1 MKRFAATLAL
11 IGLLLGTPM
20 MLAFLFGTP
29 TLPHLNLGEFLESLS
44 GQLLSADVVFRMLGL
59 LAWLLWAYI
68 AGLSLL
74 RIIALKILTPRSK
87 AGPTLSH
94 VTDRLTP
101 SFVLRII
108 DVALGGA
115 LLLTPLVIPVSAA
128 LGSQASLVDTSTEQ
142 QTVSDQSRSCLV
154 RTGDS
159 LWKIAERELGSGEH
173 WREIFELNKGR
184 QFPDGRTLTKPRL
197 IHPNWLLWLPGPQE
211 PVSEKAGIALTQPG
225 DLPVDRADA
234 QQSAEPT
241 PAPATASQP
250 EPTTDEGGLGG
261 DESGSAVVQLPT
273 GSALAA
279 SFVAGIIASQ
289 TIATLRRRRRFLPDS
304 PIDQLRPEPSVVI
317 QGRRA
322 GLADGSRLDNALAA
336 LRSAWPTDSNGWP
349 PVIACIEGPNRAT
362 FLLNKTNASPRPRS
376 TSGVSFEVDEETF
389 QAKVQWTRSPSG
401 EPLSALE
408 QGLFVPIGKCSAN
421 ESVSYRLVG
430 NPPLSVGGRLTDE
443 FMSNLLLACAAG
455 RSVHEVE
462 LIVLGTDLKLGP
474 VASLP
479 HLRQIPWE
487 HAPEAVAELQAEALG
502 RARVFAQ
509 HGASDLSDFLSAG
522 SPEHLPALVVA
533 TTPPPRRLLDSIEA
547 LASNPAASGIAF
559 VAAGWRPNTARVALE
574 VDSQIT
580 IDTDLALPDRL
591 DSLLLSES
599 ETQQVVDILKAAS
612 SDPYELTIPI
622 DDPPA
627 EVHPFTEGEPEH
639 LNAPVPLGDPDG
651 HDGSGELA
659 SSETSV
665 PSAAPH
671 HVAEECRTTVL
682 QNPNGLSPDQ
692 PDPEPSPI
700 PVDDSTSSSI
710 GSSDEVVGRN
720 RLEVRCLGPMSIS
733 RRDATL
739 HQGWI
744 KGSKELLAY
753 LIVNRDGVSKDR
765 ILEVMW
771 PDAQL
776 KEGERR
782 LREALYHLRKQTLG
796 REDAKW
802 SDDYVRRVGE
812 TLVLGDDDRWWAD
825 VWEFESLV
833 STAGR
838 LEHEESKAAL
848 RRALSLYGGEFCDDC
863 YFSWAE
869 QLRERYRRLYLRSCA
884 KLAEI
889 LEAEGET
896 DEAIEVLERGI
907 QVDRF
912 CEDLYRRLIRL
923 EASQGRTNA
932 ATRLFQQLSKL
943 LDQELD
949 LEPEPTTLELMNQIR
964 SASRAGIAGSM
975 LERSSTH

>member
-20 MLAFLFGTP
+20 MLALLFGPP

-44 GQLLSADVVFRMLGL
+44 GQLLSADSVFRMLGL

-68 AGLSLL
+68 AGLALL

-87 AGPTLSH
+87 AGPALSN
-94 VTDRLTP
+94 VTGRLTP

-115 LLLTPLVIPVSAA
+115 LLLTPLVIPVSATA
-128 LGSQASLVDTSTEQ
+128 AFGSQAASVDTATEH
-142 QTVSDQSRSCLV
+142 QTVIGRSRSCLV
-154 RTGDS
+154 RPGDS
-159 LWKIAERELGSGEH
+159 LWKIAERELGSGEK

-197 IHPNWLLWLPGPQE
+197 IHPNWLLWLPDPQE
-211 PVSEKAGIALTQPG
+211 PVSEKTGSTLTQPG

-234 QQSAEPT
+234 QQSAEP
-241 PAPATASQP
+241 APPSAAASQSTQ
-250 EPTTDEGGLGG
+250 TTDDGGLGG
-261 DESGSAVVQLPT
+261 DGSGSAVVHLPT

-289 TIATLRRRRRFLPDS
+289 TIATLRRRRHFRPDT
-304 PIDQLRPEPSVVI
+304 PIEQLRPEPGVVI
-317 QGRRA
+317 EGRRA
-322 GLADGSRLDNALAA
+322 GLADRPKLDNALAD
-336 LRSAWPTDSNGWP
+336 LRSAWPTDSDGWP
-349 PVIACIEGPNRAT
+349 PVIACIERPSGAN
-362 FLLNKTNASPRPRS
+362 FLLNKTDASPRPRS
-376 TSGVSFEVDEETF
+376 TSGVSFEDDETF
-389 QAKVQWTRSPSG
+389 QAKVRWTGSPSG

-408 QGLFVPIGKCSAN
+408 QGLFVPIGRCSAN
-421 ESVSYRLVG
+421 ESVSYRLMG
-430 NPPLSVGGRLTDE
+430 NPPLSVRGQLTDE
-443 FMSNLLLACAAG
+443 FTSNLLLAGAAG

-462 LIVLGTDLKLGP
+462 LIVLGTDLQLGP
-474 VASLP
+474 VASIP

-509 HGASDLSDFLSAG
+509 HGASDLGDFLSLG
-522 SPEHLPALVVA
+522 SPEHLPALVVV
-533 TTPPPRRLLDSIEA
+533 TTPPPRRLQQSIEA
-547 LASNPAASGIAF
+547 LASNPAASGIGF

-591 DSLLLSES
+591 DLLLLSES
-599 ETQQVVDILKAAS
+599 ETQQVVDILNAAS
-612 SDPYELTIPI
+612 SDPREPTIPI
-622 DDPPA
+622 EEPPA
-627 EVHPFTEGEPEH
+627 EVGPFTDGEPEH
-639 LNAPVPLGDPDG
+639 LNAPVAPVDPEGRDG
-651 HDGSGELA
+651 GGELGP
-659 SSETSV
+659 SETSA
-665 PSAAPH
+665 PSAAPLQ
-671 HVAEECRTTVL
+671 VAEECHTAVL
-682 QNPNGLSPDQ
+682 QNLNGHSPDR
-692 PDPEPSPI
+692 PDAEPSPI
-700 PVDDSTSSSI
+700 PADDSTSSSI
-710 GSSDEVVGRN
+710 GSSDKVVGQN

-739 HQGWI
+739 HQGWV

-753 LIVNRDGVSKDR
+753 LIVNRDGVPKER
-765 ILEVMW
+765 ILEVIW
-771 PDAQL
+771 PDAKP
-776 KEGERR
+776 KEGERL
-782 LREALYHLRKQTLG
+782 LRDALYHLRKQTLG

-802 SDDYVRRVGE
+802 SDNYVRRVGE
-812 TLVLGDDDRWWAD
+812 TLVLGEDDRWWAD
-825 VWEFESLV
+825 VWEFESLA

-838 LEHEESKAAL
+838 LEHEECKDAL
-848 RRALSLYGGEFCDDC
+848 QRALSLYAGEFCDDC
-863 YFSWAE
+863 YFPWAE
-869 QLRERYRRLYLRSCA
+869 PLRERYRRIYLRSCA

-889 LEAEGET
+889 LEAAGET

-923 EASQGRTNA
+923 EASEGRTNA
-932 ATRLFQQLSKL
+932 AIRLFQQLSKL

-949 LEPEPTTLELMNQIR
+949 LEPEPTTLELMTQIR
-964 SASRAGIAGSM
+964 SVSRAASPVPD
-975 LERSSTH
+975 